1 MATPKM
7 KSFALSLTA
16 GRDKRLNHEFVRAKM
31 LSVIYVVVVSF
42 PGLSGKALEIST
54 IQRSS

>member
-42 PGLSGKALEIST
+42 PGLSGKAL
-54 IQRSS
+54 